1 MEQLLLDYT
10 LAHIDDEPPLLRQLN
25 RESHLHTINGRMCS
39 GHLQGRL
46 LKMLTR
52 VTKARRVL
60 ELGTFT
66 GYSALCFAE
75 GLPDD
80 GEVITIDHND
90 ELRDVARHYFD
101 RSPVGNK
108 VRQVTDDAIQYLE
121 RLNQDAEQAEA
132 FDIIFIDAD
141 KREYRRYYEL
151 SLPLL
156 KQGGLILADNVLW
169 DGHVVETNVKRQ
181 DKQTL
186 ELQAFNDNVKADTR
200 VEVVILPERDGL
212 SLIVKK

>member
-1 MEQLLLDYT
+1 MDQTLLDYT
-10 LAHIDDEPPLLRQLN
+10 LSHMDEEPALLRQIN
-25 RESHLHTINGRMCS
+25 RDSHLHTVNGRMCS

-52 VTKARRVL
+52 ITKAHRIL
-60 ELGTFT
+60 ELGTYT

-80 GEVITIDHND
+80 GQVITVDHND
-90 ELRDVARHYFD
+90 ELRDVAAAYFQ
-101 RSPVGNK
+101 RSPFGSK
-108 VRQVTDDAIQYLE
+108 IRQVTDDAILFLE
-121 RLNQDAEQAEA
+121 QLNQDPSFTES

-141 KREYRRYYEL
+141 KREYRRYYDL

-156 KQGGLILADNVLW
+156 RQGGLILADNVLW
-169 DGHVVETNVKRQ
+169 DGHVIETNVKRQ

-186 ELQAFNDNVKADTR
+186 ELQAFNDLVKEDDR

-212 SLIVKK
+212 SLILKR

>member
-1 MEQLLLDYT
+1 MDIEEYVLR
-10 LAHIDDEPPLLRQLN
+10 HIEPEPELLRKLN
-25 RESHLHTINGRMCS
+25 RESHLRTINGRMCS

-52 VTKARRVL
+52 LTHARRVL

-75 GLPDD
+75 GLAED
-80 GEVITIDHND
+80 GKVVTIDKND
-90 ELRDVARHYFD
+90 ELRDYAKSYFAA
-101 RSPVGNK
+101 SGLGNK
-108 VRQVTDDAIQYLE
+108 IVQLTGDAIELMGSEEVRRESPY
-121 RLNQDAEQAEA
+121 
-132 FDIIFIDAD
+132 DIVFLDAD

-151 SLPLL
+151 ALPLMR
-156 KQGGLILADNVLW
+156 KGGLMLADNVLW
-169 DGHVVETNVKRQ
+169 DGHVVEEQVKRQ
-181 DKQTL
+181 DRQTL
-186 ELQAFNDNVKADTR
+186 ELQAFNEMVVKDAR

>member
-10 LAHIDDEPPLLRQLN
+10 LAHIDDEPPLLRQLK

-80 GEVITIDHND
+80 GEVITVDHND

-101 RSPVGNK
+101 RSPVGGK
-108 VRQVTDDAIQYLE
+108 VRQVTDDAIHYLE

-186 ELQAFNDNVKADTR
+186 ELQAFNDSVKDDTR